1 MDAIT
6 GGEIKI
12 VSGFRIRY
20 VTSFRMESE
29 AQKHGYCLFEGLPD
43 DILEV
48 QDVLAQEKDIPI
60 SVIREGEQNEVLFR
74 GIVRRIRLRSCNGV
88 PQIEVLATTASILLD
103 RDKRQRSFQDKTMTY
118 EQAVRKI
125 TNAYG
130 SFPVEC
136 VGEAA
141 TALKEPLIQYG
152 ETDWEFLLRLG
163 SRLHLPVYADC
174 TCAQPGLYFGMRQ
187 GEQRQWEAP
196 PVQMGISR
204 GCYAKGGSEDR
215 MERKDYLYF
224 TASGYQNHQPGD
236 ILSCSQCRG
245 TIFRK
250 RAELQGGILVF
261 TYQAGGRG
269 NWHIPL
275 AKHRQLVGME
285 FEGTVISTHQEEMN
299 IRLDIDGPGGG
310 AEHDWAW
317 TPASGNIMYAMPEK
331 GSKVRLDFGTEEAL
345 EGTGTINVRKNSGSM
360 PWYRERELMTA
371 AGKKAELHPS
381 CLSFQGGGG
390 RTALTDGAGLSLGS
404 SGSFVVCAYG
414 RVRLNAAKISA
425 ATPLEI
431 NMFRSGEG
439 SRQRGGVVMP
449 RGTGS
454 NPPTGGSDSGF
465 TMSFEFNGL
474 SQSGVL
480 CGEDFIR
487 YRPFKDSPE
496 EILVETE
503 FDWGALVG
511 RVAFGLFWVTVVS
524 GLAFYGASLVFTGG
538 ATAAF
543 APWVIGGLTAAGGAW
558 YVEDLARKDYARGE
572 VSPLTAYGASG
583 LIGSTKGA
591 LAGGAFFMAPY
602 AAPVLLS
609 DPGIMYVE
617 NMLPASEDIVLGL
630 TETALYAT
638 AFTNMIIQGSEMAEI
653 GTGKNPVKA
662 YLGEETYNKT
672 GEWSEMGARTIL
684 IGGLCNPD
692 FYVKNKETAH
702 FDQILLP
709 EKYEGGS
716 VTLKPDELIVRDSK
730 FLDANG
736 NIDWD
741 TWAPNGGRVP
751 GTIQEGQTL
760 EVGTIIDRYGN
771 PYGKYTS
778 PVGVPY
784 EQRALPYVENPNAYH
799 KYEVIKPIDNVT
811 ISQISEAFE
820 QSGGGIQYE
829 LPSIVNKLI
838 KDKFL
843 REIN

>member
-1 MDAIT
+1 M
-6 GGEIKI
+6 
-12 VSGFRIRY
+12 
-20 VTSFRMESE
+20 
-29 AQKHGYCLFEGLPD
+29 HG
-43 DILEV
+43 
-48 QDVLAQEKDIPI
+48 
-60 SVIREGEQNEVLFR
+60 
-74 GIVRRIRLRSCNGV
+74 
-88 PQIEVLATTASILLD
+88 
-103 RDKRQRSFQDKTMTY
+103 
-118 EQAVRKI
+118 
-125 TNAYG
+125 
-130 SFPVEC
+130 
-136 VGEAA
+136 
-141 TALKEPLIQYG
+141 
-152 ETDWEFLLRLG
+152 
-163 SRLHLPVYADC
+163 
-174 TCAQPGLYFGMRQ
+174 
-187 GEQRQWEAP
+187 
-196 PVQMGISR
+196 
-204 GCYAKGGSEDR
+204 
-215 MERKDYLYF
+215 
-224 TASGYQNHQPGD
+224 
-236 ILSCSQCRG
+236 
-245 TIFRK
+245 
-250 RAELQGGILVF
+250 
-261 TYQAGGRG
+261 GGRG

-390 RTALTDGAGLSLGS
+390 RAALTDGAGLSLGS

-511 RVAFGLFWVTVVS
+511 RVAFGLFWVTVVA

-591 LAGGAFFMAPY
+591 LAGGAFFMVPY

-630 TETALYAT
+630 TEAALYAT
-638 AFTNMIIQGSEMAEI
+638 AFTNMIIQGSEMAEM

-662 YLGEETYNKT
+662 YLGEETYNKA

-684 IGGLCNPD
+684 IAGLCNPD
-692 FYVKNKETAH
+692 FYVKNRETAH

-709 EKYEGGS
+709 EKYEGG
-716 VTLKPDELIVRDSK
+716 LE
-730 FLDANG
+730 
-736 NIDWD
+736 
-741 TWAPNGGRVP
+741 P
-751 GTIQEGQTL
+751 GTLSNVDARKWYLEQETKIPDL
-760 EVGTIIDRYGN
+760 
-771 PYGKYTS
+771 
-778 PVGVPY
+778 
-784 EQRALPYVENPNAYH
+784 
-799 KYEVIKPIDNVT
+799 IDNSLSLQQQARQAFDLRNQYRMQARELMSDRQLAESLYT
-811 ISQISEAFE
+811 TDPNLSWEQIIQKQIDKGLSGDDIYKAIIESSQRSRT
-820 QSGGGIQYE
+820 S
-829 LPSIVNKLI
+829 VNHL
-838 KDKFL
+838 L
-843 REIN
+843 GLE

>member
-1 MDAIT
+1 MDVII
-6 GGEIKI
+6 GEIESTSSFKA
-12 VSGFRIRY
+12 RY
-20 VTSFRMESE
+20 IIAYEIGAE
-29 AQKHGYCLFEGLPD
+29 ACKHGYCLFEGRPN

-48 QDVLAQEKDIPI
+48 RNMAEQD
-60 SVIREGEQNEVLFR
+60 IR
-74 GIVRRIRLRSCNGV
+74 I
-88 PQIEVLATTASILLD
+88 
-103 RDKRQRSFQDKTMTY
+103 
-118 EQAVRKI
+118 
-125 TNAYG
+125 
-130 SFPVEC
+130 
-136 VGEAA
+136 
-141 TALKEPLIQYG
+141 
-152 ETDWEFLLRLG
+152 
-163 SRLHLPVYADC
+163 
-174 TCAQPGLYFGMRQ
+174 
-187 GEQRQWEAP
+187 
-196 PVQMGISR
+196 
-204 GCYAKGGSEDR
+204 
-215 MERKDYLYF
+215 
-224 TASGYQNHQPGD
+224 
-236 ILSCSQCRG
+236 
-245 TIFRK
+245 
-250 RAELQGGILVF
+250 
-261 TYQAGGRG
+261 
-269 NWHIPL
+269 
-275 AKHRQLVGME
+275 
-285 FEGTVISTHQEEMN
+285 
-299 IRLDIDGPGGG
+299 
-310 AEHDWAW
+310 
-317 TPASGNIMYAMPEK
+317 
-331 GSKVRLDFGTEEAL
+331 
-345 EGTGTINVRKNSGSM
+345 
-360 PWYRERELMTA
+360 
-371 AGKKAELHPS
+371 
-381 CLSFQGGGG
+381 
-390 RTALTDGAGLSLGS
+390 
-404 SGSFVVCAYG
+404 
-414 RVRLNAAKISA
+414 
-425 ATPLEI
+425 
-431 NMFRSGEG
+431 
-439 SRQRGGVVMP
+439 GVVML

-702 FDQILLP
+702 FDQIWQVG
-709 EKYEGGS
+709 EGGS
-716 VTLKPDELIVRDSK
+716 NSQARTTRVGRWMSQAEYDKMVETGKVQMSGDNKVHVANPA
-730 FLDANG
+730 DANAFG
-736 NIDWD
+736 KQ
-741 TWAPNGGRVP
+741 APNGS
-751 GTIQEGQTL
+751 I
-760 EVGTIIDRYGN
+760 
-771 PYGKYTS
+771 
-778 PVGVPY
+778 
-784 EQRALPYVENPNAYH
+784 YVEFDVPSNTISKGGMDGWGIINGPGSMQDRLNAKKGLPRITEMPNADN
-799 KYEVIKPIDNVT
+799 IKI
-811 ISQISEAFE
+811 EGA
-820 QSGGGIQYE
+820 
-829 LPSIVNKLI
+829 K
-838 KDKFL
+838 
-843 REIN
+843 